1 MKLVINFLIIWI
13 FNYPLLGQNS
23 LHKDLTKRKYFLE
36 IYLGPTISNQQTSII
51 EDQVFENN
59 PYVRNTPHYRL
70 LYHCGLDF
78 NRIVNDKLTLGTGLR
93 YQLKGGKYSYAFG
106 LDSFEYRYDVIPH
119 AMFLIKTEFWISK
132 SVSINNGITIGTN
145 VFRPIQP
152 FRIEWAILSGLKFRI
167 TDKLSSGI
175 YYNQGINQLKLI
187 PHTGTRRFYSFD
199 LSLNYR
205 IYKIK
210 LWKK

>member
-13 FNYPLLGQNS
+13 FNYPLLSQNS
-23 LHKDLTKRKYFLE
+23 LHKDLTRRKYFLE
-36 IYLGPTISNQQTSII
+36 IYLGPTISNQQTNII
-51 EDQVFENN
+51 EDQVFESN

-119 AMFLIKTEFWISK
+119 AMLLIKTEFWICK

-175 YYNQGINQLKLI
+175 YYNQGINQLK
-187 PHTGTRRFYSFD
+187 D
-199 LSLNYR
+199 
-205 IYKIK
+205 
-210 LWKK
+210 KKNG

>member
-23 LHKDLTKRKYFLE
+23 LPNDLTRRKYFLE

-51 EDQVFENN
+51 EDQVFESN

-70 LYHCGLDF
+70 LYHYGLDF
-78 NRIVNDKLTLGTGLR
+78 NRIVNDKLTLGAGLR
-93 YQLKGGKYSYAFG
+93 YQLKGGKYSYAFN

-119 AMFLIKTEFWISK
+119 VMFLSK
-132 SVSINNGITIGTN
+132 IEYRIGKNASIYNGLTIGTN

-152 FRIEWAILSGLKFRI
+152 TIIEWAILSGVKYRISNKF
-167 TDKLSSGI
+167 GVAF
-175 YYNQGINQLKLI
+175 YYNQGLNQLKLI
-187 PHTGTRRFYSFD
+187 PHTGIRRFYSFD

>member
-13 FNYPLLGQNS
+13 FNYPLLSQNS
-23 LHKDLTKRKYFLE
+23 LHKDLTRRKYFLE
-36 IYLGPTISNQQTSII
+36 IYLGPTISNQQTNII
-51 EDQVFENN
+51 EDQVFESN

-119 AMFLIKTEFWISK
+119 AMLLIKTEFWICK

-187 PHTGTRRFYSFD
+187 PHTGTRKFYSFD

>member
-1 MKLVINFLIIWI
+1 MKLVINILIILI
-13 FNYPLLGQNS
+13 YNYTLFSQNS
-23 LHKDLTKRKYFLE
+23 LPNKLTRSKYYLE
-36 IYLGPTISNQQTSII
+36 IYVGPTISNQQTSII
-51 EDQVFENN
+51 EDQVFESN

-70 LYHCGLDF
+70 LYNCGLDF
-78 NRIVNDKLTLGTGLR
+78 NRIVNDKLTLGIGLR

-106 LDSFEYRYDVIPH
+106 LDSYEYRYDVIPH
-119 AMFLIKTEFWISK
+119 IMFLSK
-132 SVSINNGITIGTN
+132 IEYRICKNASIYNGLTIGTN

-152 FRIEWAILSGLKFRI
+152 TIIEWAILSGLKYQISNKF
-167 TDKLSSGI
+167 GVAI
-175 YYNQGINQLKLI
+175 YYNQGLNQLKLI
-187 PHTGTRRFYSFD
+187 PHIGKRRFYSFD